1 MFSTMGYD
9 LVIPLVK
16 LWILDLGE
24 CRFLHRDHMIKMN
37 KNPAENVI
45 FEEISVI
52 DHELCVVEY
61 GLWEDGFSCSPV
73 LD

>member
-1 MFSTMGYD
+1 
-9 LVIPLVK
+9 
-16 LWILDLGE
+16 
-24 CRFLHRDHMIKMN
+24 MIKMS

-61 GLWEDGFSCSPV
+61 GLWEYGFSCSPV